1 MSRPHRPG
9 APLLAWS
16 LWWLWLALSALATW
30 QVWQGPATS
39 DAGFGIAAVGFAT
52 AGALVASRQPRNAVG
67 WLLIALA
74 LTSAFQTLGETYVWT
89 RSSPGYLAVAW
100 FTGWVWYGW
109 LLLIG
114 VFVPL
119 VFPNGRLL
127 SRRWRP
133 VLWLGLAA
141 LTASIVGTA
150 FTPGALE
157 LSTTVQNP
165 LGVHG
170 KGGKVFAS
178 VQTLGTALLLLAL
191 VLTAAS
197 LVVRFRRSR
206 GVERQQL
213 KWFAFAGVVALTGL
227 TFAAFAEVL
236 PGTWGDPVGAA
247 GWAMFAFAALLGI
260 PVATGIAIFRHRLYD
275 IDRVVNRTLVYAALT
290 ATLLMTYA
298 ASVLVLGRL
307 LTPLT
312 GDSDLAVAGST
323 LTVAALFRPARKR
336 IQFTVDRRFYR
347 HRYDAARTLD
357 DFTTRLR
364 HELDLDA
371 VGTDLRAVTQ
381 DVLQPTHVSLWIRP

>member
-16 LWWLWLALSALATW
+16 LWWLWLALSVLATW

-39 DAGFGIAAVGFAT
+39 DTGFGIATVGFAT
-52 AGALVASRQPRNAVG
+52 AGALVAWRQPGNAVG

-74 LTSAFQTLGETYVWT
+74 LTSTVQTLGATYVLT
-89 RSSPGYLAVAW
+89 RSPGYLAVAW
-100 FTGWVWYGW
+100 VTGWVWYGW

-119 VFPNGRLL
+119 VFPDGRLV

-133 VLWLGLAA
+133 VLWLGVAA
-141 LTASIVGTA
+141 LTACIVGTA
-150 FTPGALE
+150 FTPGALD

-165 LGVHG
+165 LGVEG
-170 KGGKVFAS
+170 TGGKVFSS
-178 VQTLGTALLLLAL
+178 VQTVGAALLLLAV
-191 VLTAAS
+191 VLTVAS
-197 LVVRFRRSR
+197 LLVRFRRSR

-227 TFAAFAEVL
+227 TLAASAELL
-236 PGTWGDPVGAA
+236 PGTWGDPVGAV
-247 GWAMFAFAALLGI
+247 GWGMFAFAAVLGI
-260 PVATGIAIFRHRLYD
+260 PVATGIAIFRYRLYD

-290 ATLLMTYA
+290 ATLLTTYA

-307 LTPLT
+307 LTPFT

-323 LTVAALFRPARKR
+323 LAVAALFRPARKR
-336 IQFTVDRRFYR
+336 IQDTVDRRFYR

-381 DVLQPTHVSLWIRP
+381 DVLQPTHVSLWMRP